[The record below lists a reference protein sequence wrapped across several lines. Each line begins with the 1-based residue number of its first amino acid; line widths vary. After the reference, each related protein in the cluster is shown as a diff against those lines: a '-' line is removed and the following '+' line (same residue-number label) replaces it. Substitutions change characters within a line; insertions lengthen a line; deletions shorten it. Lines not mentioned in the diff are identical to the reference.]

1 MNRAPLPFGVVIL
14 GAGASSR
21 MGRPKLLLPWRG
33 TTVIGHIIGQWR
45 DLGALQIAIVQ
56 RDNDN
61 SLAVELDRLEVSQSD
76 RVKNPAPARGM
87 FSSILCAAD
96 WDGWKPEIASIAIA
110 LGDQPQ
116 LRMETLRGLLA
127 CHRARPNALCQPEF
141 QGRPRHPV
149 LLPRD
154 IFNQLKVTRAET
166 LKDFLKLIP
175 SPTVQYS
182 VDDAALSLDLDT
194 PEDYIRAMTQ
204 FGA

>member
-1 MNRAPLPFGVVIL
+1 MPRAPLPFGVIIL
-14 GAGASSR
+14 GAGASTR

-45 DLGALQIAIVQ
+45 DLGALQTAIVQ
-56 RDNDN
+56 RANDN
-61 SLAVELDRLEVSQSD
+61 SLTVELDRLHVPQSD
-76 RVKNPAPARGM
+76 RIKNPDPERGM

-96 WDGWKPEIASIAIA
+96 WTGWKPEITSFAIA

-116 LRMETLRGLLA
+116 LRMETLRGLMA
-127 CHRARPNALCQPEF
+127 FHGTQPNALCQPEF

-154 IFNQLKVTRAET
+154 IFNELKLTRAET

-175 SPTVQYS
+175 GPAVQYS

>member
-1 MNRAPLPFGVVIL
+1 MADAPYPFGVVIL

-21 MGRPKLLLPWRG
+21 MGRPKLLLPWGG

-56 RDNDN
+56 RENN
-61 SLAVELDRLEVSQSD
+61 TEFNAELERLKLPPSD
-76 RVKNPAPARGM
+76 CITNPNPERGM
-87 FSSILCAAD
+87 FSSILCAAN
-96 WDGWKPEIASIAIA
+96 WSRWKPEIKTLAIA

-116 LRMETLRGLLA
+116 LRTETLRGLLK
-127 CHRARPNALCQPEF
+127 CHSERPDAVCQPEF
-141 QGRPRHPV
+141 QGRARHPV

-154 IFNQLKVTRAET
+154 IFNELKLTTAET
-166 LKDFLKLIP
+166 LKDFLKLI
-175 SPTVQYS
+175 SCPTVRYT
-182 VDDAALSLDLDT
+182 VDDVALSLDLDT